1 MFDKRICHMY
11 NCKGVFRKEDFMLI
25 DLNEILTET
34 GKEKRYSLDI
44 EMDAFVMGSS
54 TYDFKG
60 EKKVTFV
67 FVNKGKKEISL
78 DCTIDAVLLI
88 PCDRCLEFVKVP
100 FHLHVS
106 KDIDLKKTTEERE
119 AELDEYYFLQGMNFD
134 TEVFVRDEILVN
146 LPMKVLCKDD
156 CKGICN
162 KCGTNLNKGSCDCDT
177 TELDPRMSKVLDVFN
192 QFKEV

>member
-1 MFDKRICHMY
+1 MY
-11 NCKGVFRKEDFMLI
+11 NGKGVFRKEDFMLI
-25 DLNEILTET
+25 DLNEILAET
-34 GKEKRYSLDI
+34 GKEKKYSLTI
-44 EMDAFVMGSS
+44 EMDKFS
-54 TYDFKG
+54 TG
-60 EKKVTFV
+60 ELGYEFQNKKEAVFH
-67 FVNKGKKEISL
+67 FVNKGKKTVAL
-78 DCTIDAVLLI
+78 DCTIDTVLLM
-88 PCDRCLEFVKVP
+88 PCDRCLEMVEVP
-100 FHLHVS
+100 FSISAS

-119 AELDEYYFLQGMNFD
+119 AELDEYNFLQGMNFD

-146 LPMKVLCKDD
+146 MPMKVLCSDD